1 MPKVGHLSKK
11 RIGFAHWAPD
21 QGFFLSGGSGGSL
34 CLELICLGP
43 VFLQSHEEIPSHV
56 CLDCCTGRW
65 SVIAALSTV
74 TATWNQFLES
84 SRHGLPHSVK
94 SALGFHFFSFP
105 ASTTKWQ
112 AQARGDN
119 SA

>member
-11 RIGFAHWAPD
+11 RIAFAHWAPD

-56 CLDCCTGRW
+56 CLELLHRKVVSHCC
-65 SVIAALSTV
+65 ALYSHC
-74 TATWNQFLES
+74 NLEPIP
-84 SRHGLPHSVK
+84 GII
-94 SALGFHFFSFP
+94 
-105 ASTTKWQ
+105 Q
-112 AQARGDN
+112 AQSPTQCEVSLRFPFFLFPCIHH
-119 SA
+119 